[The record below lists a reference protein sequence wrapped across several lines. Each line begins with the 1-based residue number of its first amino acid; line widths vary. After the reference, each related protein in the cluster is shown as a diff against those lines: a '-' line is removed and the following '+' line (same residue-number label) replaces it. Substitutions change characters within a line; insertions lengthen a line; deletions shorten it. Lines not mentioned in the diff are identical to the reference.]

1 MKLRAASA
9 NREVFPSHMD
19 KPAVFAVVRNVTQ
32 SILVGVDA
40 SQITPEKSLTELGA
54 NSIDRVEVVTGA
66 MEQLGVKVPRVELFG
81 ATNLQGLVD
90 ILHAHVQR
98 AG

>member
-1 MKLRAASA
+1 MPTVKYPTPMEKS
-9 NREVFPSHMD
+9 
-19 KPAVFAVVRNVTQ
+19 AVFAIVKNVAQ

-40 SQITPEKSLTELGA
+40 SEITPEKSLVELGA

-66 MEQLGVKVPRVELFG
+66 MEQLGVKVPRVEFSG
-81 ATNLQGLVD
+81 AKNLQGLVD
-90 ILHAHVQR
+90 ILHAHLQR